1 MAVTKKK
8 AKSTEG
14 VSKTWKTAKMDAKN
28 HVVMRPLR
36 ERVGKEEP
44 RGDNTEAEEEN
55 EEEELD
61 STGQTS
67 HVSGSHHPGLV

>member
-1 MAVTKKK
+1 MTKKK
-8 AKSTEG
+8 ARSTEG

-28 HVVMRPLR
+28 NVVMRPLR
-36 ERVGKEEP
+36 ERVGEEEP
-44 RGDNTEAEEEN
+44 RGDNTEEEEN
-55 EEEELD
+55 EEEELG